1 MKRWPSGTW
10 MRLQSADTLKA
21 LIKQR
26 NLSLDRMARYA
37 GCSKSFISHL
47 TAGRKTTCTATSSP
61 SASRRRLTFPLGFFV
76 PSTDAERVQNVVTLR
91 ENVDEEVPHH
101 RRDRRVPWRDE
112 REHQPPSCAASARS
126 PRPRSATSGA
136 WLRRTSR
143 SGCSRSNV
151 KTSRRGFV
159 RRLSRSGGQS

>member
-1 MKRWPSGTW
+1 MKRWPRGTW

-47 TAGRKTTCTATSSP
+47 TAGRKTTCTPKLAIRI
-61 SASRRRLTFPLGFFV
+61 AEALDVPLELLFV

-91 ENVDEEVPHH
+91 ENV
-101 RRDRRVPWRDE
+101 
-112 REHQPPSCAASARS
+112 
-126 PRPRSATSGA
+126 G
-136 WLRRTSR
+136 
-143 SGCSRSNV
+143 
-151 KTSRRGFV
+151 
-159 RRLSRSGGQS
+159 